1 MSNKCAAFSVRGT
14 AKIET
19 PRSML
24 ASGRVEERACVCVL
38 CVCVCA
44 CACVDLAGDHA
55 VYLMIQFNKHIYI
68 YIYICIYTEGERKT
82 TALRYVL
89 QTYDERIA
97 SRALGSLPT
106 LRGI

>member
-24 ASGRVEERACVCVL
+24 ASGRVEERACVCV
-38 CVCVCA
+38 CA

-68 YIYICIYTEGERKT
+68 YIYLYIHRRREKDNCPSICAADI
-82 TALRYVL
+82 
-89 QTYDERIA
+89 
-97 SRALGSLPT
+97 
-106 LRGI
+106 